1 MTETTVI
8 TVTPIGLQRRILAL
22 MWIGYDEHRI
32 ARAAG
37 VSPRAVAKG
46 RAGEYVNPEAR
57 LRLACAW
64 QRLQCR
70 PIPPNRNSMAAHK
83 TSVIAGGHSPL
94 AWKENEID
102 FYHSEPHG
110 LTRGRDR
117 SPWATHRKDTAK

>member
-1 MTETTVI
+1 MTAIPI
-8 TVTPIGLQRRILAL
+8 TLVTPIGLQRRILSL

-37 VSPRAVAKG
+37 VSPHMVAKG

-64 QRLQCR
+64 QRLQCQ
-70 PIPPNRNSMAAHK
+70 PIPPNGNSMAAHK
-83 TSVIAGGHSPL
+83 TAVIAGGHSPL
-94 AWKENEID
+94 AWEENEID
-102 FYHSEPHG
+102 SYHSEPHD

-117 SPWATHRKDTAK
+117 SPWAKH